1 MCIRDR
7 NAIGLQNPG
16 IDVFCERDIPFLRQF
31 DTKIIVNAVSYTH
44 LDVYKRQ
51 TLSHFEMPYHLAK
64 EYGGW
69 VNRKVIDC
77 FVRYAVTVMERYKE
91 KVKYWMTFNEIN
103 NQTNTSADIF
113 GWTDSE
119 IGRAHV

>member
-1 MCIRDR
+1 
-7 NAIGLQNPG
+7 
-16 IDVFCERDIPFLRQF
+16 
-31 DTKIIVNAVSYTH
+31 
-44 LDVYKRQ
+44 
-51 TLSHFEMPYHLAK
+51 MPYHLAK

-103 NQTNTSADIF
+103 NQADIGDGF
-113 GWTDSE
+113 MLYANSG
-119 IGRAHV
+119 IVV